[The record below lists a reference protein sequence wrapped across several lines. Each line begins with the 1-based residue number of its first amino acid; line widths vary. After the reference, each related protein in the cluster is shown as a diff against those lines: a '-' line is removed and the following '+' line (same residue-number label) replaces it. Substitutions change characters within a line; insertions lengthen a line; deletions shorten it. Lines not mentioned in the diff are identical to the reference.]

1 MVATRASQ
9 SPRPGS
15 CGRPT
20 NTDAHFAFTMYL
32 VREHG
37 KWTVAADNVHLVS
50 S

>member
-1 MVATRASQ
+1 MRLGHAVTTARF
-9 SPRPGS
+9 
-15 CGRPT
+15 GRTST